1 MLKKNSVGALVLQAV
16 FIFAAVLVVTLV
28 VSAATSQ
35 KKEKPTDGLPKGNS
49 LPPFEPRE
57 KRQIRKPYFP
67 PNDLNPF
74 EQQQQQLIQ

>member
-57 KRQIRKPYFP
+57 NSAHTAVQNFV
-67 PNDLNPF
+67 DT
-74 EQQQQQLIQ
+74 